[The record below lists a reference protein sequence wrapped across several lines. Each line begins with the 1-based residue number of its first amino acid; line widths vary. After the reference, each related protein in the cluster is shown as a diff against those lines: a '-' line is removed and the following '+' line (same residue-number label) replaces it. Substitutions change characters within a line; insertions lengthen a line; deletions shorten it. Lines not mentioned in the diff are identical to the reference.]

1 MIPRQVSARYNS
13 RDRFWIAVMTAAFLC
28 GLAASWQRWGGPLID
43 CGREMNQP
51 LRLASGEQLYSDVR
65 HIYGPL
71 SPYLHAALY
80 RLWGPTLGVLYADGI
95 LSAAAILALVYG
107 LSRRIMSPIASATAT
122 LSVMWLCAFKPAGNY
137 FLPYSFNALHGT
149 VLGLLALAM
158 LAEIIESDRQS
169 DARAST
175 HFALAGIVTGL
186 SMLAKTE
193 LGLGAI
199 AAGVVASVL
208 SGGGHPGRQ
217 VRYLLTF
224 LAGAGAVVAFG
235 YGIVVAHVGI
245 APLVGDS
252 WLLWYNVPPGLK
264 HYNEWVSGLDHPVRS
279 VTRMTIALAKVAALA
294 AILAAISQL
303 VARRQGRAGAAPVD
317 SAIARLVMPSPTR
330 ALLVAV
336 AILAVLGI
344 TTGFDWDKGP
354 YLAMPF
360 LLAGLI
366 WTERRRLNDLDPHRA
381 TRARL
386 LILYAGFALVCLG
399 RMILHV
405 RSGGAY
411 GSFLG
416 PMSMVLFT
424 YLWAEPFGD
433 WLEASGAGRA
443 GATIAVALIL
453 IDLVATAGILAHR
466 YRTRYQTPIV
476 TSRGTLIAEHDVG
489 QAWNEALAF
498 IAARTQPSDFVA
510 VTPEGTSLDF
520 MSGRRNPLREEIV
533 TPGYLDGPNEARAI
547 RQLGASDAPLVLIT
561 NRATREFGAAAF
573 GRDYAQELMRFIEAR
588 YEPCAMFGPKKDPSL
603 QIGDR
608 PFFIRAYCRR

>member
-1 MIPRQVSARYNS
+1 VSRRYNT
-13 RDRFWIAVMTAAFLC
+13 RDRFWIAVMAAAFLA
-28 GLAASWQRWGGPLID
+28 GVAASWQRWGGPLID

-51 LRLASGEQLYSDVR
+51 LRLAGGETLYSDVR

-80 RLWGPTLGVLYADGI
+80 RVFGPSLGVLYADGI
-95 LSAAAILALVYG
+95 LSAAAILTLVYALG
-107 LSRRIMSPIASATAT
+107 RRVMSPVASATAT

-137 FLPYSFNALHGT
+137 FLPYSFSALHGT
-149 VLGLLALAM
+149 VLALAALEI
-158 LAEIIESDRQS
+158 LARTIHSRPPTS
-169 DARAST
+169 AR
-175 HFALAGIVTGL
+175 FALAGMLAGL
-186 SMLAKTE
+186 SLLAKME
-193 LGLGAI
+193 LGLGAVTAGI
-199 AAGVVASVL
+199 VAAIL
-208 SGGGHPGRQ
+208 SGDARSRQ
-217 VRYLLTF
+217 AMRLLSF
-224 LAGAGAVVAFG
+224 LAMAVAIVACG
-235 YGIVVAHVGI
+235 YGLVIAHVGVG
-245 APLVGDS
+245 PLAGDS

-279 VTRMTIALAKVAALA
+279 VTRMTIAFGKVAALA

-303 VARRQGRAGAAPVD
+303 VARRRGTNGGAAKSPL
-317 SAIARLVMPSPTR
+317 ARTVMRSPMR
-330 ALLVAV
+330 ALLVAA
-336 AILAVLGI
+336 AILAVLGV

-360 LLAGLI
+360 LLFGLI
-366 WTERRRLNDLDPHRA
+366 WMERRRLYAPNANRVV
-381 TRARL
+381 RARL
-386 LILYAGFALVCLG
+386 LIVYAAFALACLA

-433 WLEASGAGRA
+433 WLEASGAGRT

-453 IDLVATAGILAHR
+453 IDIAVTAGILAHR
-466 YRTRYQTPIV
+466 YRTRYETSIV
-476 TSRGTLIAEHDVG
+476 TPRGTLIAEHDVG
-489 QAWNEALAF
+489 IAWNEALAF
-498 IAARTQPSDFVA
+498 IDARTQPSDFVA
-510 VTPEGTSLDF
+510 VMPEGTSLDF

-533 TPGYLDGPNEARAI
+533 TPGYLDGANQARAI
-547 RQLGASDAPLVLIT
+547 AQLDASHAPIVLIT
-561 NRATREFGAAAF
+561 NRATKEFGATAF
-573 GRDYAQELMRFIEAR
+573 GRDYAQEMMRFVESR

>member
-1 MIPRQVSARYNS
+1 
-13 RDRFWIAVMTAAFLC
+13 MTAAFLC

-51 LRLASGEQLYSDVR
+51 LRLVGGEQLYSDVR

-80 RLWGPTLGVLYADGI
+80 RLLGATLGALYADGI
-95 LSAAAILALVYG
+95 LSAAVILALVYA

-149 VLGLLALAM
+149 LLGLLALAM
-158 LAEIIESDRQS
+158 LAAIVESAPGS
-169 DARAST
+169 DSRAAT
-175 HFALAGIVTGL
+175 GLATAGIVSGL
-186 SMLAKTE
+186 SLLAKTE
-193 LGLGAI
+193 LGFGAI
-199 AAGVVASVL
+199 VAGIVASVL
-208 SGGGHPGRQ
+208 SGGGHRRRQ
-217 VRYLLTF
+217 AKYLLIF
-224 LAGAGAVVAFG
+224 LAGAAAVVAGG
-235 YGIVVAHVGI
+235 YGVVSANVGV
-245 APLVGDS
+245 APLIGDS

-294 AILAAISQL
+294 ALLAAVSQL
-303 VARRQGRAGAAPVD
+303 VARRQGRTSAAPGD
-317 SAIARLVMPSPTR
+317 SPIARLMMRSPTR

-336 AILAVLGI
+336 AILAALGI

-366 WTERRRLNDLDPHRA
+366 WMERRRLNDPDPHRA
-381 TRARL
+381 ARARL
-386 LILYAGFALVCLG
+386 LVLYAAFALVCLG

-433 WLEASGAGRA
+433 WLEASGAGRT

-453 IDLVATAGILAHR
+453 VDVAATAGILAHR

-476 TSRGTLIAEHDVG
+476 TPRGTLIAEHDVG
-489 QAWNEALAF
+489 QAWNEALAL
-498 IAARTQPSDFVA
+498 IAARTQPSDYVA
-510 VTPEGTSLDF
+510 VMPEGTSLDF

-547 RQLGASDAPLVLIT
+547 RQLEASGARLVLIT
-561 NRATREFGAAAF
+561 NRATREFGATAF
-573 GRDYAQELMRFIEAR
+573 GRDYAQEMMRFIESR
-588 YEPCAMFGPKKDPSL
+588 YETCAMLGPKKDPSL

>member
-1 MIPRQVSARYNS
+1 MIARQVSARYNT
-13 RDRFWIAVMTAAFLC
+13 RDRFWIAVIVAAFMF
-28 GLAASWQRWGGPLID
+28 GLAASWQRWGSPLID

-51 LRLASGEQLYSDVR
+51 LRLAAGEQLYSDVR

-80 RLWGPTLGVLYADGI
+80 RLFGPILGLLYADGI
-95 LSAAAILALVYG
+95 LSAAAILALVYA

-122 LSVMWLCAFKPAGNY
+122 LSVMWLCAFKPAGNF

-149 VLGLLALAM
+149 VLGLLALTM
-158 LAEIIESDRQS
+158 LAAAIEPDPDSDSGAATRLAAAGLIS
-169 DARAST
+169 GL
-175 HFALAGIVTGL
+175 AL
-186 SMLAKTE
+186 LAKTE
-193 LGLGAI
+193 FGFGAI
-199 AAGVVASVL
+199 VAGIVASVL
-208 SGGGHPGRQ
+208 SGGGHRRRQ
-217 VRYLLTF
+217 AKHLLIF
-224 LAGAGAVVAFG
+224 LAGAVGVAACG
-235 YGIVVAHVGI
+235 YGVVIGRVGV

-264 HYNEWVSGLDHPVRS
+264 HYNEWVSGLDQPVRS
-279 VTRMTIALAKVAALA
+279 LTRMTIALAKVAALA

-303 VARRQGRAGAAPVD
+303 VARRRGRTGATAAD

-336 AILAVLGI
+336 AILTVLGI

-354 YLAMPF
+354 YLAMPV
-360 LLAGLI
+360 LLAALI
-366 WTERRRLNDLDPHRA
+366 WMERRRLSDADPNRA
-381 TRARL
+381 TRAKL
-386 LILYAGFALVCLG
+386 LILYAAFALVSLS

-453 IDLVATAGILAHR
+453 IDVTVTAGILAHR

-510 VTPEGTSLDF
+510 VMPEGTSLDF

-533 TPGYLDGPNEARAI
+533 TPGYLDGPNEGRAI
-547 RQLGASDAPLVLIT
+547 RQLEASGAPLVLIT
-561 NRATREFGAAAF
+561 NRATKEFGANAF
-573 GRDYAQELMRFIEAR
+573 GRDYAQEMWRFIESR

-608 PFFIRAYCRR
+608 PFFIKAYCRR

>member
-1 MIPRQVSARYNS
+1 MIRRQVSARYIT
-13 RDRFWIAVMTAAFLC
+13 RDRFWVALVAAAFLG

-51 LRLASGEQLYSDVR
+51 LRLASGETLYTDVR

-71 SPYLHAALY
+71 SPYFHAALY
-80 RLWGPTLGVLYADGI
+80 RLFGPSLGVLYADGI
-95 LSAAAILALVYG
+95 LSASAILALVYM
-107 LSRRIMSPIASATAT
+107 LSRRIMPPIASGTAT

-149 VLGLLALAM
+149 VLALLAVAILA
-158 LAEIIESDRQS
+158 AAIASER
-169 DARAST
+169 DAQPRKMVG
-175 HFALAGIVTGL
+175 FAVAGVVAGL
-186 SMLAKTE
+186 SLLAKTE
-193 LGLGAI
+193 LGLAAV
-199 AAGVVASVL
+199 AAGMVASIVSNSPNRRATYVL
-208 SGGGHPGRQ
+208 LFLVGSVVVSGC
-217 VRYLLTF
+217 
-224 LAGAGAVVAFG
+224 G
-235 YGIVVAHVGI
+235 YGIVIAHTGVTALI
-245 APLVGDS
+245 GDS
-252 WLLWYNVPPGLK
+252 WLLWYNVPPGLT
-264 HYNEWVSGLDHPVRS
+264 HYNEWVSGFDHPVRA
-279 VTRMTIALAKVAALA
+279 VTRMAIALGKVAALA

-303 VARRQGRAGAAPVD
+303 LARRRAQSGAAAN
-317 SAIARLVMPSPTR
+317 SAMARLVMRSPTR
-330 ALLVAV
+330 ALLVAI
-336 AILAVLGI
+336 AILAVLGV

-354 YLAMPF
+354 YLAMPL
-360 LLAGLI
+360 LLAALI
-366 WTERRRLNDLDPHRA
+366 WMERTQLDAPNPRRAR
-381 TRARL
+381 RARL
-386 LILYAGFALVCLG
+386 LILYAAFALVCLG

-424 YLWAEPFGD
+424 YLWAEAFGE

-453 IDLVATAGILAHR
+453 VDVVVTSAILVHR
-466 YRTRYQTPIV
+466 YRTRYQSAIV
-476 TSRGTLIAEHDVG
+476 TARGTMITERDVG

-498 IAARTQPSDFVA
+498 IEARTRPSDFVA
-510 VTPEGTSLDF
+510 VMPEGTSLDF

-547 RQLGASDAPLVLIT
+547 QQLDASGAPLVLIT

-573 GRDYAQELMRFIEAR
+573 GRDYAREMMRFVESR
-588 YEPCAMFGPKKDPSL
+588 YEPCAMFGPKKDPTL

>member
-1 MIPRQVSARYNS
+1 
-13 RDRFWIAVMTAAFLC
+13 MTAAFLC

-80 RLWGPTLGVLYADGI
+80 RLFGPTLGLLYADGI
-95 LSAAAILALVYG
+95 LSAAAILALVYA

-122 LSVMWLCAFKPAGNY
+122 LSVMWLCAFKPAGNF

-149 VLGLLALAM
+149 VLALLALAM
-158 LAEIIESDRQS
+158 LAAAVQSDRDS
-169 DARAST
+169 SSRAAARV
-175 HFALAGIVTGL
+175 ALAGAVSGL
-186 SMLAKTE
+186 SLLAKTE

-199 AAGVVASVL
+199 AAGIVASVL
-208 SGGGHPGRQ
+208 SGGGRRGRQ
-217 VRYLLTF
+217 ATYLVVF
-224 LAGAGAVVAFG
+224 LGSALVVAACG
-235 YGIVVAHVGI
+235 YGVVVAHVGV

-303 VARRQGRAGAAPVD
+303 VARRRGRAGAPSAD
-317 SAIARLVMPSPTR
+317 SAVARLVMRSPTR
-330 ALLVAV
+330 ALLAAV
-336 AILAVLGI
+336 AILAVLGV

-366 WTERRRLNDLDPHRA
+366 WMERRRLGDPDPHRA

-386 LILYAGFALVCLG
+386 LILYAAFALVSLG

-433 WLEASGAGRA
+433 WLEASGAGRT

-453 IDLVATAGILAHR
+453 VDVAATAGILAHR

-476 TSRGTLIAEHDVG
+476 TPRGTLIAEHDVG

-498 IAARTQPSDFVA
+498 IAARTRPSDFVA
-510 VTPEGTSLDF
+510 VMPEGTSLDF

-547 RQLGASDAPLVLIT
+547 GQLEASGAPLVLIT
-561 NRATREFGAAAF
+561 NRATREFGATAF
-573 GRDYAQELMRFIEAR
+573 GRDYGQEMMRFIESR
-588 YEPCAMFGPKKDPSL
+588 YEPCAMFGPKKDPGL

-608 PFFIRAYCRR
+608 PFFIRAYCLRSVSLS

>member
-1 MIPRQVSARYNS
+1 
-13 RDRFWIAVMTAAFLC
+13 MTAAFLC

-51 LRLASGEQLYSDVR
+51 LRLVGGEQLYSDVR

-80 RLWGPTLGVLYADGI
+80 RLLGPTLGALYADGI
-95 LSAAAILALVYG
+95 LSAAVILALVYA

-122 LSVMWLCAFKPAGNY
+122 LSVMWLCAFKPAGNF
-137 FLPYSFNALHGT
+137 FLPYSYNALHGT
-149 VLGLLALAM
+149 VLGLLALTC
-158 LAEIIESDRQS
+158 LAAAIESGRES
-169 DARAST
+169 DSPATTR
-175 HFALAGIVTGL
+175 FAAAGLVSGL
-186 SMLAKTE
+186 SLLAKTE

-199 AAGVVASVL
+199 AAGLVASFL
-208 SGGGHPGRQ
+208 AGDGDRWRQ
-217 VRYLLTF
+217 AKHLLTF
-224 LAGAGAVVAFG
+224 LAGAVAVAAGG
-235 YGIVVAHVGI
+235 YGVVIAHVGV

-294 AILAAISQL
+294 AILAAASQL
-303 VARRQGRAGAAPVD
+303 VARRQGGTGPAAAD
-317 SAIARLVMPSPTR
+317 SAIARLVMRSPMR
-330 ALLVAV
+330 ALLVAL
-336 AILAVLGI
+336 AILAVLGV

-366 WTERRRLNDLDPHRA
+366 WMERRRLNDPDAHRA
-381 TRARL
+381 ARARL
-386 LILYAGFALVCLG
+386 LILYAAFALVSLG

-453 IDLVATAGILAHR
+453 IDVVATAGILAHR
-466 YRTRYQTPIV
+466 YRTRYETPIV

-489 QAWNEALAF
+489 QAWNEALGF

-510 VTPEGTSLDF
+510 VMPEGTSLDF

-533 TPGYLDGPNEARAI
+533 TPGYLDGPSEARAI
-547 RQLGASDAPLVLIT
+547 GQLEASGAPLVLIT
-561 NRATREFGAAAF
+561 NRATREFGATAF
-573 GRDYAQELMRFIEAR
+573 GRDYAREMMRFIESR

>member
-1 MIPRQVSARYNS
+1 MIARQVTARYNT
-13 RDRFWIAVMTAAFLC
+13 RDRFWIAVMTAAFLS

-80 RLWGPTLGVLYADGI
+80 RLLGPTLGLLYADGI
-95 LSAAAILALVYG
+95 LSAAAILALVYA

-122 LSVMWLCAFKPAGNY
+122 LSVMWLCAFKPAGNF

-149 VLGLLALAM
+149 VLALLALAM
-158 LAEIIESDRQS
+158 LAAVVQSDRDS
-169 DARAST
+169 SSRAAARV
-175 HFALAGIVTGL
+175 ALAGAVSGL
-186 SMLAKTE
+186 SLLAKTE
-193 LGLGAI
+193 LGLGAV
-199 AAGVVASVL
+199 AAGIVASVL
-208 SGGGHPGRQ
+208 SGGGRPGRQ
-217 VRYLLTF
+217 ATHLLVF
-224 LAGAGAVVAFG
+224 LGGALVVAACG
-235 YGIVVAHVGI
+235 YGVVVAHVGV

-264 HYNEWVSGLDHPVRS
+264 HYNEWVSGVDHPLRS

-294 AILAAISQL
+294 AVLAAISQL
-303 VARRQGRAGAAPVD
+303 VARRRGRAGAPSAD
-317 SAIARLVMPSPTR
+317 SAVARLVMRSPTR
-330 ALLVAV
+330 ALLAAV
-336 AILAVLGI
+336 AILAVLGL

-366 WTERRRLNDLDPHRA
+366 WMERRRLGDPDPHRA
-381 TRARL
+381 TRAKL
-386 LILYAGFALVCLG
+386 LILYAAFALVSLG

-453 IDLVATAGILAHR
+453 IDVAVTAGILAHR
-466 YRTRYQTPIV
+466 YRTRYQTSIV
-476 TSRGTLIAEHDVG
+476 TSSGTLIAEHDVG

-510 VTPEGTSLDF
+510 VMPEGTSLDF

-547 RQLGASDAPLVLIT
+547 GQLEASGAPLVLIT
-561 NRATREFGAAAF
+561 NRATREFGASAF
-573 GRDYAQELMRFIEAR
+573 GRDYAREMWRFIEAR

>member
-1 MIPRQVSARYNS
+1 
-13 RDRFWIAVMTAAFLC
+13 MTAAFLC

-80 RLWGPTLGVLYADGI
+80 RLLDPTLGVLYADGI

-158 LAEIIESDRQS
+158 LAAIIESDRHS
-169 DARAST
+169 DSRAST
-175 HFALAGIVTGL
+175 HFALAGIVSGL
-186 SMLAKTE
+186 SILAKTE

-217 VRYLLTF
+217 VRHLLIF
-224 LAGAGAVVAFG
+224 LAGAIAVVACG
-235 YGIVVAHVGI
+235 YGVVIAHIGI

-279 VTRMTIALAKVAALA
+279 VTRMTIALAKVGALA

-303 VARRQGRAGAAPVD
+303 VARRQGRAGAAPAD
-317 SAIARLVMPSPTR
+317 SPIARLVMPSPTR

-360 LLAGLI
+360 LLAGLV
-366 WTERRRLNDLDPHRA
+366 WMERRRLNDPDAHRA

-386 LILYAGFALVCLG
+386 LILYAAFALVCLS

-489 QAWNEALAF
+489 QAWNEALVF

-510 VTPEGTSLDF
+510 VMPEGTSLDF

-547 RQLGASDAPLVLIT
+547 RQLEASDAPLVLIT
-561 NRATREFGAAAF
+561 NRATREFGATAF
-573 GRDYAQELMRFIEAR
+573 GLDYAQEMMRFIESR

>member
-1 MIPRQVSARYNS
+1 VNARYNT
-13 RDRFWIAVMTAAFLC
+13 RDWFWIAVVAAAFLF
-28 GLAASWQRWGGPLID
+28 GLAASWQRWDGPLID

-71 SPYLHAALY
+71 SPYFHAALY
-80 RLWGPTLGVLYADGI
+80 RFFGPSLGVLYADGI
-95 LSAAAILALVYG
+95 LSAAVVLALVYG
-107 LSRRIMSPIASATAT
+107 LSRRIMSPVASATAT

-149 VLGLLALAM
+149 VLGLLAVAILA
-158 LAEIIESDRQS
+158 AATRSDPDS
-169 DARAST
+169 DSAAAT
-175 HFALAGIVTGL
+175 HFAVAGVVSGL
-186 SMLAKTE
+186 SLLAKTE
-193 LGLGAI
+193 LGLSAI
-199 AAGVVASVL
+199 AAGIVAAVL
-208 SGGGHPGRQ
+208 SGGGRHGRQ
-217 VRYLLTF
+217 AKHLLIF
-224 LAGAGAVVAFG
+224 LAGALAVAAGG
-235 YGIVVAHVGI
+235 YGVVVAHVGV

-264 HYNEWVSGLDHPVRS
+264 HYNQWVSGLDHPVRS

-303 VARRQGRAGAAPVD
+303 VARWRGTGGAPAAD
-317 SAIARLVMPSPTR
+317 SAMARLVMWSPAR
-330 ALLVAV
+330 ALLVAA
-336 AILAVLGI
+336 AILAVLGV

-366 WTERRRLNDLDPHRA
+366 WMERRRLSDADPHRA
-381 TRARL
+381 VRARL
-386 LILYAGFALVCLG
+386 LILYAVFALVCLG

-453 IDLVATAGILAHR
+453 VDLVVTAGILAHR

-476 TSRGTLIAEHDVG
+476 TSKGTLIAQHDVG

-498 IAARTQPSDFVA
+498 IASRTQPSDFVA
-510 VTPEGTSLDF
+510 VMPEGTSLDF

-547 RQLGASDAPLVLIT
+547 AQLEASRAPLVLIT
-561 NRATREFGAAAF
+561 NRATKEFGANAF
-573 GRDYAQELMRFIEAR
+573 GRDYAREMMRFIELR
-588 YEPCAMFGPKKDPSL
+588 YEPCAMFGPKKDQSL

-608 PFFIRAYCRR
+608 PFFIKAYCRR